1 MEKETDRMAAAAPAP
16 PAAAASSSSP
26 QCRSPRCTAE
36 RRGVRRELD
45 SWRHRLMHCVGFE
58 SILEGLY
65 GPRLRRDLSL
75 FEDCEPEE
83 LTDWSMDEKC
93 SFCNL
98 HKETVSERIPV
109 IGSSQSTPTEE
120 LSSQGQSNTDKIECQ
135 AENYLNALFRKKD
148 LPQNCDPNIPLVAQE
163 LMKKMIRQFAIEYIS
178 KSSKIQENRNGSS
191 FEPSL
196 ICKNIQM
203 NQTENS
209 LQEEQ
214 DSPLDLTVNR
224 TQEQKTQQGDGVL
237 DLSTKKSARLE
248 ESTYDPSS
256 SENSVSGST
265 VGEKSEE
272 ATKLEKGK
280 SALNK
285 VLESLC
291 SYHWQQILA
300 ILKFLIQDKNVP
312 SLCSC
317 LQPHIIHSEI
327 QNSLIEDDIHVP
339 FCSSDGHMVTKRC
352 CLQNQNPNTCLP
364 SLCVCS
370 KDLHCL
376 PCQTVATGCIK
387 TVVNKRI
394 SHSCNPH
401 RCYTGQLQNYNNK
414 YSVTAATC
422 TSFSSTEDYDLSNSI
437 KSSSRSRSP
446 SPPPLS
452 PVQSNETETL
462 EGSPIDFPALD
473 NKFEITINQPPSL
486 LPAEGSNREYEDEG
500 KLCKG
505 KGFGY
510 SNETRLSTDQESS
523 KCVINSEKFENGEH
537 SAIFQ
542 DLIDRIN
549 EKLKS
554 IETTDI
560 TTNLVKLSESNR
572 APENDNVKLGD
583 FITSLL
589 HDAKASDYTFM
600 ELLSQHDKQVENK
613 IIQTRF
619 RKRQETLFAMYNSP
633 DSPLIRRQSL
643 QIKRELASLDET
655 FIRKKSTLERNVK
668 KSTKKYGK
676 MSANKGD
683 SYNMFEDKALKN
695 PDNLG
700 MRCQAKSMSLP
711 VCQAES
717 MGLPLNNFETNSG
730 FVAFS
735 ENNVTIVDQTNFA
748 KTQGDYAIEKE
759 RDQSPLKGEYNGI
772 LGRTKRNIVP
782 PGWYSVYVTNDFLCR
797 KSSKTKKSPE
807 NLERDNIVKDLQAER
822 SIDVNKIV
830 RNTNLQVVVE
840 RLEDTINIAKKTKS
854 PLLDSYKISSTF
866 ECDMNETA
874 RRGLHFNMGEKGCA
888 GQSFLPQSHLS
899 CSNTCKTECVPTR
912 KYKEVLDQGLGN
924 NLLKTSSSDSG
935 RLTFSN
941 GDVQTRSE
949 VGESASLLGYSSPI
963 KLMFVS
969 EVNSSEGVKYTL
981 TAASAS
987 STANTNLCLFQK
999 HPDTISG
1006 KKSKTSDLVHEIC
1019 IGDSGYNGNESDSK
1033 EESNFDNA
1041 ETTADTCA
1049 AGETDLNYFKQS
1061 EETVE
1066 KSNSGNEPVLKRKPG
1081 RPKKIG
1087 PQVVKQVKRPIGRPP
1102 KPKINMA
1109 ENSDLRSEPTS
1120 VGKTTKSDVTVMKE
1134 VISNKNITVTVVFGR
1149 SRRTKRHVSEGNIN
1163 IINAMPTQHDS
1174 NFTNDCSELRQNT
1187 ETESGFAEIVKVLQ
1201 NSATENEVSGSG
1213 YEYIRP
1219 IKNNPLLP
1227 HLYSN
1232 IIQPNQKPLT
1242 ITRKPGR
1249 PAKVKIS
1256 GISVTVNRV
1265 SPQERKVSISGCLP
1279 PLQQQHVLEKKI
1291 SQEKNNQP
1299 CNKMNEIKNVQND
1312 TTTVSSVITTESR
1325 KHEIPLRHSVRDR
1338 RPSLHFLHSLASSST
1353 FTCRSA
1359 LLRKSYKLRLKKAK
1373 DQREKHMQSN
1383 LRIVSNDTS
1392 ETKNPGSEEKGSE
1405 VNEFRSVNEISLDP
1419 IFSSNPSLRW
1429 WATSTSRDSL
1439 LEELNNRF
1447 EQITN
1452 TWLQVGGNEFEKR
1465 LYEKSHHVE
1474 QDCSIKV
1481 SRPLDTCLVELEAS
1495 PIKML
1500 FQKKCN
1506 INELSTWFMQTTE
1519 TQSLSLVRKANA
1531 RNPLEVI
1538 STREMKMGSKQSDL
1552 NTTPFRKHF
1561 KKFALSS
1568 PSEPAGK
1575 LQILHKM
1582 VQAPVLNM
1590 KSNFTLAKLRRTE
1603 FKKLQHDRWRQVKK
1617 MYNHG
1622 TGDWKSK
1629 RRNLRFFCQSQFFK
1643 NTSGKISDVVS
1654 MNQGKSTVK
1663 TQPTEI
1669 LESHNRILSTG
1680 TEVKDTFLPQT
1691 IELSDFS
1698 THPGLTNI
1706 FKSHSEINGTSY
1718 NQKNVGKAQNQLKMS
1733 QSTWR
1738 AKTFK
1743 DCRIFLRKLNH
1754 IEQHKSFKLNIYSP
1768 EAVENRSNQTYTEEK
1783 RHCTLRSYSGRQ
1795 DVLKGKEKDV
1805 ETCKGTNPSKMTAM
1819 LDDQLDSKKSNKCVN
1834 NESPAA
1840 SSEVLNKINIRKRP
1854 QWETTDMN
1862 IRKRHK
1868 RQSCSTGQMMNY
1880 YSKYQLGS
1888 AVETYL
1894 TYPAEISYVCA
1905 LPQNPHYLE
1914 TQCLAIVCLI

>member
-16 PAAAASSSSP
+16 PAAASSP

-98 HKETVSERIPV
+98 HKETVSDRTPI

-248 ESTYDPSS
+248 ESTYDPLS
-256 SENSVSGST
+256 SENSVSGSSST
-265 VGEKSEE
+265 AGAKSEE

-317 LQPHIIHSEI
+317 LQPHIIHSKT
-327 QNSLIEDDIHVP
+327 QNSLIEDENHVL
-339 FCSSDGHMVTKRC
+339 FCSCDGHMLTKRC

-364 SLCVCS
+364 ALCVCI

-394 SHSCNPH
+394 ANSCNPH
-401 RCYTGQLQNYNNK
+401 RCYTRQLQNCNNK
-414 YSVTAATC
+414 YPVTAATY
-422 TSFSSTEDYDLSNSI
+422 TSFSSTEDDDLSNSI

-452 PVQSNETETL
+452 PAQNNEIETL

-473 NKFEITINQPPSL
+473 KNKFEITINQPPSL
-486 LPAEGSNREYEDEG
+486 LPAEGSNGRFEDEG

-505 KGFGY
+505 KRFGY
-510 SNETRLSTDQESS
+510 SNETWPSTDQESS
-523 KCVINSEKFENGEH
+523 KCVINSEKFEKGES

-542 DLIDRIN
+542 DLMDRIN

-560 TTNLVKLSESNR
+560 TTNLVKWSDSDR

-613 IIQTRF
+613 IIKTRF

-655 FIRKKSTLERNVK
+655 FIRKKSTLERNAK
-668 KSTKKYGK
+668 KSTKNYSK
-676 MSANKGD
+676 MPTNKGD
-683 SYNMFEDKALKN
+683 SYNMLEDKALQN
-695 PDNLG
+695 TDNNLG

-717 MGLPLNNFETNSG
+717 MGLPLNNFETNSS

-735 ENNVTIVDQTNFA
+735 ENDVTIVDQTNFA
-748 KTQGDYAIEKE
+748 KTQDYAIEKE
-759 RDQSPLKGEYNGI
+759 IDQSPLKGKYNGI

-797 KSSKTKKSPE
+797 KSSKAKKSPE
-807 NLERDNIVKDLQAER
+807 NLERDKIVKDLQAER
-822 SIDVNKIV
+822 SIDANKIV

-840 RLEDTINIAKKTKS
+840 RLEDTINLAKKTKS
-854 PLLDSYKISSTF
+854 PLLDGYKISSTY
-866 ECDMNETA
+866 ERDTNQTA
-874 RRGLHFNMGEKGCA
+874 RRGLHFNMGEKGGA
-888 GQSFLPQSHLS
+888 
-899 CSNTCKTECVPTR
+899 CKTDCVPTR
-912 KYKEVLDQGLGN
+912 EYQEVLEQGLGN
-924 NLLKTSSSDSG
+924 NLLKSSASDSG
-935 RLTFSN
+935 RLTSSN

-987 STANTNLCLFQK
+987 STANTDLCLFQK
-999 HPDTISG
+999 YPDTISG

-1019 IGDSGYNGNESDSK
+1019 IGDSGYNCNESDTT
-1033 EESNFDNA
+1033 EESNSVNA
-1041 ETTADTCA
+1041 ETIADTCA
-1049 AGETDLNYFKQS
+1049 ADETDLNYFKQS
-1061 EETVE
+1061 EESVE
-1066 KSNSGNEPVLKRKPG
+1066 KSSSGNESVLKRKPG

-1102 KPKINMA
+1102 KPKIDTA
-1109 ENSDLRSEPTS
+1109 ENSDHRCEPTS
-1120 VGKTTKSDVTVMKE
+1120 IGKTTKSDVTVMKE

-1149 SRRTKRHVSEGNIN
+1149 SRRTKRHVSE
-1163 IINAMPTQHDS
+1163 A
-1174 NFTNDCSELRQNT
+1174 
-1187 ETESGFAEIVKVLQ
+1187 
-1201 NSATENEVSGSG
+1201 
-1213 YEYIRP
+1213 
-1219 IKNNPLLP
+1219 
-1227 HLYSN
+1227 
-1232 IIQPNQKPLT
+1232 
-1242 ITRKPGR
+1242 
-1249 PAKVKIS
+1249 
-1256 GISVTVNRV
+1256 
-1265 SPQERKVSISGCLP
+1265 
-1279 PLQQQHVLEKKI
+1279 
-1291 SQEKNNQP
+1291 
-1299 CNKMNEIKNVQND
+1299 
-1312 TTTVSSVITTESR
+1312 
-1325 KHEIPLRHSVRDR
+1325 
-1338 RPSLHFLHSLASSST
+1338 
-1353 FTCRSA
+1353 
-1359 LLRKSYKLRLKKAK
+1359 
-1373 DQREKHMQSN
+1373 
-1383 LRIVSNDTS
+1383 
-1392 ETKNPGSEEKGSE
+1392 
-1405 VNEFRSVNEISLDP
+1405 
-1419 IFSSNPSLRW
+1419 
-1429 WATSTSRDSL
+1429 
-1439 LEELNNRF
+1439 
-1447 EQITN
+1447 
-1452 TWLQVGGNEFEKR
+1452 
-1465 LYEKSHHVE
+1465 
-1474 QDCSIKV
+1474 
-1481 SRPLDTCLVELEAS
+1481 
-1495 PIKML
+1495 
-1500 FQKKCN
+1500 
-1506 INELSTWFMQTTE
+1506 
-1519 TQSLSLVRKANA
+1519 
-1531 RNPLEVI
+1531 
-1538 STREMKMGSKQSDL
+1538 
-1552 NTTPFRKHF
+1552 
-1561 KKFALSS
+1561 
-1568 PSEPAGK
+1568 
-1575 LQILHKM
+1575 
-1582 VQAPVLNM
+1582 
-1590 KSNFTLAKLRRTE
+1590 
-1603 FKKLQHDRWRQVKK
+1603 
-1617 MYNHG
+1617 
-1622 TGDWKSK
+1622 
-1629 RRNLRFFCQSQFFK
+1629 
-1643 NTSGKISDVVS
+1643 
-1654 MNQGKSTVK
+1654 
-1663 TQPTEI
+1663 
-1669 LESHNRILSTG
+1669 
-1680 TEVKDTFLPQT
+1680 
-1691 IELSDFS
+1691 
-1698 THPGLTNI
+1698 
-1706 FKSHSEINGTSY
+1706 
-1718 NQKNVGKAQNQLKMS
+1718 
-1733 QSTWR
+1733 
-1738 AKTFK
+1738 
-1743 DCRIFLRKLNH
+1743 
-1754 IEQHKSFKLNIYSP
+1754 
-1768 EAVENRSNQTYTEEK
+1768 
-1783 RHCTLRSYSGRQ
+1783 
-1795 DVLKGKEKDV
+1795 
-1805 ETCKGTNPSKMTAM
+1805 
-1819 LDDQLDSKKSNKCVN
+1819 
-1834 NESPAA
+1834 
-1840 SSEVLNKINIRKRP
+1840 
-1854 QWETTDMN
+1854 
-1862 IRKRHK
+1862 
-1868 RQSCSTGQMMNY
+1868 
-1880 YSKYQLGS
+1880 
-1888 AVETYL
+1888 
-1894 TYPAEISYVCA
+1894 
-1905 LPQNPHYLE
+1905 
-1914 TQCLAIVCLI
+1914 

>member
-1 MEKETDRMAAAAPAP
+1 MKKETDRMAAAGPAP
-16 PAAAASSSSP
+16 PAAAVSSSP

-98 HKETVSERIPV
+98 HKETVSDRTPI
-109 IGSSQSTPTEE
+109 IGSSQSTPREE

-237 DLSTKKSARLE
+237 DLSTKKSSRLE
-248 ESTYDPSS
+248 ESTYDPLS
-256 SENSVSGST
+256 SENSLSGSSST
-265 VGEKSEE
+265 AGAKSEE

-317 LQPHIIHSEI
+317 LQPHIIHSKT
-327 QNSLIEDDIHVP
+327 QNSLIEDENHVL
-339 FCSSDGHMVTKRC
+339 FCSCDGHMLTKRF
-352 CLQNQNPNTCLP
+352 CLQNQNPNSCLP
-364 SLCVCS
+364 ALCVCI

-394 SHSCNPH
+394 ANSCNPH
-401 RCYTGQLQNYNNK
+401 RCYTRQLQNCNK
-414 YSVTAATC
+414 YPVTAATY
-422 TSFSSTEDYDLSNSI
+422 TSFSSTEDNDLSNSI

-452 PVQSNETETL
+452 PAQNNEIETL

-473 NKFEITINQPPSL
+473 NNKFEITINQPPSL
-486 LPAEGSNREYEDEG
+486 LPAEGSNGWFEDEG

-510 SNETRLSTDQESS
+510 SNETWPSTDQESS
-523 KCVINSEKFENGEH
+523 KCVINSEKFEKGES

-542 DLIDRIN
+542 DLMDRIN

-560 TTNLVKLSESNR
+560 TNNLVKWSDSDR

-589 HDAKASDYTFM
+589 HDVKASDYTFM

-655 FIRKKSTLERNVK
+655 FIRKKSTLERNAK
-668 KSTKKYGK
+668 KSTKNYGK
-676 MSANKGD
+676 MSTNKGD
-683 SYNMFEDKALKN
+683 SYNMLEDKALQN
-695 PDNLG
+695 TDNNLG
-700 MRCQAKSMSLP
+700 LRCQAKSMSLP

-717 MGLPLNNFETNSG
+717 MGLPLNNFETNSS

-735 ENNVTIVDQTNFA
+735 DQTNFA
-748 KTQGDYAIEKE
+748 KTQDYAIKKE
-759 RDQSPLKGEYNGI
+759 IDQSPLKGKYNGI

-797 KSSKTKKSPE
+797 KSSKAKKPPE
-807 NLERDNIVKDLQAER
+807 NLERENIVQDLQAER

-840 RLEDTINIAKKTKS
+840 RLEDTINLAKKTKS
-854 PLLDSYKISSTF
+854 PLLDSYKISRTY
-866 ECDMNETA
+866 ERDTNQTA
-874 RRGLHFNMGEKGCA
+874 RRGPHFNMGEKGGA

-899 CSNTCKTECVPTR
+899 CSNACKTDCVPTR
-912 KYKEVLDQGLGN
+912 EYQEVLDQGLGN
-924 NLLKTSSSDSG
+924 NPLKSSASDSG
-935 RLTFSN
+935 RLISSN

-949 VGESASLLGYSSPI
+949 VGESVSFLGYSSPI

-987 STANTNLCLFQK
+987 STANTDLCLFQK
-999 HPDTISG
+999 YPDTISG

-1019 IGDSGYNGNESDSK
+1019 IGDSGYNCNESDST
-1033 EESNFDNA
+1033 EESNSVNV
-1041 ETTADTCA
+1041 ETIADTCA
-1049 AGETDLNYFKQS
+1049 ADETDLNYFKQS
-1061 EETVE
+1061 EESVE
-1066 KSNSGNEPVLKRKPG
+1066 KSSSGNESVLKRKPG

-1087 PQVVKQVKRPIGRPP
+1087 PQIVKQVKRPIGRPP
-1102 KPKINMA
+1102 KPKIDTA
-1109 ENSDLRSEPTS
+1109 ENSDHRCEPTS
-1120 VGKTTKSDVTVMKE
+1120 IGKTTKSDVTVMKE
-1134 VISNKNITVTVVFGR
+1134 VISNKNITVTVIFGR

-1174 NFTNDCSELRQNT
+1174 NFTNDSSELRQNT

-1201 NSATENEVSGSG
+1201 NSASENEVSGSG

-1256 GISVTVNRV
+1256 GISVTVNRA
-1265 SPQERKVSISGCLP
+1265 SPQERKVCISGCLP
-1279 PLQQQHVLEKKI
+1279 PLQQQHMLEKNI

-1299 CNKMNEIKNVQND
+1299 CSKMNEIKSIQND
-1312 TTTVSSVITTESR
+1312 TTKDASVITTTESR

-1359 LLRKSYKLRLKKAK
+1359 LLRKSYKLHLKKAK
-1373 DQREKHMQSN
+1373 DQKEKRMQSN
-1383 LRIVSNDTS
+1383 LRLASKDTS
-1392 ETKNPGSEEKGSE
+1392 ETKNSGSEEKGSE

-1429 WATSTSRDSL
+1429 WATSTSRDTL

-1452 TWLQVGGNEFEKR
+1452 TWLQVGGNEFEKC
-1465 LYEKSHHVE
+1465 LYEKSNHVE

-1538 STREMKMGSKQSDL
+1538 STREIKMGSKQSDL
-1552 NTTPFRKHF
+1552 NTSPFRKHF

-1568 PSEPAGK
+1568 PSEPAGN

-1582 VQAPVLNM
+1582 VQAPILNM
-1590 KSNFTLAKLRRTE
+1590 KSNFTLARLRRTE
-1603 FKKLQHDRWRQVKK
+1603 FKKLQHDGWRQVKK

-1643 NTSGKISDVVS
+1643 NSSGKISDIVPTH
-1654 MNQGKSTVK
+1654 QGKSTVK
-1663 TQPTEI
+1663 TQPSEI
-1669 LESHNRILSTG
+1669 LESHNRILPTG
-1680 TEVKDTFLPQT
+1680 TEVKDAFLPQT

-1718 NQKNVGKAQNQLKMS
+1718 NQKNVGKSQNQLKMS

-1754 IEQHKSFKLNIYSP
+1754 IEQHKSFKLNTIIYSP
-1768 EAVENRSNQTYTEEK
+1768 EAVESRSPEEK
-1783 RHCTLRSYSGRQ
+1783 RHCALKSYSARQ
-1795 DVLKGKEKDV
+1795 DALKIKEKDV

-1819 LDDQLDSKKSNKCVN
+1819 LDDQLDSKKSSTCINS
-1834 NESPAA
+1834 ESPAA

-1862 IRKRHK
+1862 VRKRHK
-1868 RQSCSTGQMMNY
+1868 RQSGNTGQMANC
-1880 YSKYQLGS
+1880 YSKYQLGPT
-1888 AVETYL
+1888 VETHL
-1894 TYPAEISYVCA
+1894 TYPAEFSYICA
-1905 LPQNPHYLE
+1905 LPQNPS
-1914 TQCLAIVCLI
+1914 

>member
-16 PAAAASSSSP
+16 PAAAASSSP

-98 HKETVSERIPV
+98 HKETVSDRTPI

-196 ICKNIQM
+196 LCKNIQM

-256 SENSVSGST
+256 SENSLSGSSST
-265 VGEKSEE
+265 VGAKSEE

-291 SYHWQQILA
+291 SYHWRQILA
-300 ILKFLIQDKNVP
+300 ILKFLIQDKNIP

-317 LQPHIIHSEI
+317 LQPHIIHSET
-327 QNSLIEDDIHVP
+327 QKSLTEDDIHVP
-339 FCSSDGHMVTKRC
+339 FCSCDGHILTKRC
-352 CLQNQNPNTCLP
+352 CLQNQKPNTCLP
-364 SLCVCS
+364 PLSVCI

-376 PCQTVATGCIK
+376 SCQTVATGCIQ

-394 SHSCNPH
+394 ANSCNPH
-401 RCYTGQLQNYNNK
+401 RCYTGQLQNCNNK
-414 YSVTAATC
+414 YSMTAATC
-422 TSFSSTEDYDLSNSI
+422 TSFSLTEDCDLSNI

-452 PVQSNETETL
+452 PVQNNEFETL
-462 EGSPIDFPALD
+462 AGSTTDFSALD
-473 NKFEITINQPPSL
+473 NNKFEITINQPPSL
-486 LPAEGSNREYEDEG
+486 LPAEGSNGEYEDKV

-505 KGFGY
+505 KGFDH
-510 SNETRLSTDQESS
+510 SNETWLSTSQESS
-523 KCVINSEKFENGEH
+523 KCFINSEKSEKGENA
-537 SAIFQ
+537 AIFQ
-542 DLIDRIN
+542 DLMDRIN

-560 TTNLVKLSESNR
+560 TTSLVKLSNSDK

-655 FIRKKSTLERNVK
+655 FIRKKSTLEKNAK
-668 KSTKKYGK
+668 KSTKNDGK
-676 MSANKGD
+676 TSPNKGD
-683 SYNMFEDKALKN
+683 SYNMLEDKALQNPENN
-695 PDNLG
+695 PDV
-700 MRCQAKSMSLP
+700 RCQAQSMSLP
-711 VCQAES
+711 VYQADS
-717 MGLPLNNFETNSG
+717 LGLPLNNFETNSG

-735 ENNVTIVDQTNFA
+735 ENSNVTIVDKTNFA
-748 KTQGDYAIEKE
+748 KTQGGCTIEKDS
-759 RDQSPLKGEYNGI
+759 DQSPLKGEYNGN

-797 KSSKTKKSPE
+797 KSSKAKKSPE
-807 NLERDNIVKDLQAER
+807 NLEREKIIKDQAER

-840 RLEDTINIAKKTKS
+840 RLEDTINLAKKTKS
-854 PLLDSYKISSTF
+854 PLLDSYKISRKLKDNTY
-866 ECDMNETA
+866 ECDMNQTA
-874 RRGLHFNMGEKGCA
+874 RRGPHFNMGETGCA
-888 GQSFLPQSHLS
+888 GQSFLPQSYLP
-899 CSNTCKTECVPTR
+899 CTNTCKTDCVPTR
-912 KYKEVLDQGLGN
+912 EYKEVLDQGLGD
-924 NLLKTSSSDSG
+924 NLLKSSSLDSG
-935 RLTFSN
+935 RLTSSK

-949 VGESASLLGYSSPI
+949 AGQSTSLLGYSSPI

-987 STANTNLCLFQK
+987 SKANSNLCLFQK
-999 HPDTISG
+999 YPDTLSE
-1006 KKSKTSDLVHEIC
+1006 KKSKTRDLVHDIC
-1019 IGDSGYNGNESDSK
+1019 DGDSGYNCNESVTK
-1033 EESNFDNA
+1033 EESNSVNA
-1041 ETTADTCA
+1041 ETIADACA
-1049 AGETDLNYFKQS
+1049 ASETDLNYFKRS

-1066 KSNSGNEPVLKRKPG
+1066 KSSNGNEFVLKRKPG

-1087 PQVVKQVKRPIGRPP
+1087 PQIVKQVKRPIGRPP
-1102 KPKINMA
+1102 KPKIDTA
-1109 ENSDLRSEPTS
+1109 ENSDRRSEPTS
-1120 VGKTTKSDVTVMKE
+1120 TGKTTKSDVAVMKE
-1134 VISNKNITVTVVFGR
+1134 VISNKNIIVTVVFGR
-1149 SRRTKRHVSEGNIN
+1149 SRRTKRHVSEGSISV
-1163 IINAMPTQHDS
+1163 INAVPTQHDS
-1174 NFTNDCSELRQNT
+1174 SFTNDSSEPRHNT
-1187 ETESGFAEIVKVLQ
+1187 ETESGFAEIVKALQ

-1219 IKNNPLLP
+1219 IKNNPVLP
-1227 HLYSN
+1227 HPCSN
-1232 IIQPNQKPLT
+1232 IIRPNQKPLT

-1265 SPQERKVSISGCLP
+1265 SPQERKVSISSCLP
-1279 PLQQQHVLEKKI
+1279 PWQQQHVLEKKI
-1291 SQEKNNQP
+1291 SQEKNKP
-1299 CNKMNEIKNVQND
+1299 CSKMDEIKSIQND
-1312 TTTVSSVITTESR
+1312 TTKDGSDNVITTESR

-1353 FTCRSA
+1353 FSCRSA
-1359 LLRKSYKLRLKKAK
+1359 LLHKSYKIHKKKAK
-1373 DQREKHMQSN
+1373 NQKEKHMQSN
-1383 LRIVSNDTS
+1383 LSIVSKDTS
-1392 ETKNPGSEEKGSE
+1392 ATKNPESEEKGSE
-1405 VNEFRSVNEISLDP
+1405 VNEFRPINEVSLDP
-1419 IFSSNPSLRW
+1419 IFSSDPSLRW
-1429 WATSTSRDSL
+1429 WATSTSCDSL
-1439 LEELNNRF
+1439 LEELNNQF

-1452 TWLQVGGNEFEKR
+1452 TWLQVGGNEFEKC
-1465 LYEKSHHVE
+1465 LYEKRNHIE

-1481 SRPLDTCLVELEAS
+1481 SSPLDTCFVELEAS

-1506 INELSTWFMQTTE
+1506 MNELSSWFMQTTE

-1538 STREMKMGSKQSDL
+1538 STREIKMGSKQSDL
-1552 NTTPFRKHF
+1552 NSSPFRKHF
-1561 KKFALSS
+1561 KKFALPS
-1568 PSEPAGK
+1568 PSEPSGK

-1582 VQAPVLNM
+1582 VKAPVLNL
-1590 KSNFTLAKLRRTE
+1590 KSNFTLARVRRTE
-1603 FKKLQHDRWRQVKK
+1603 FKTLQHNRWRQVKK
-1617 MYNHG
+1617 RYNHG

-1629 RRNLRFFCQSQFFK
+1629 RRNVRFFCQSHFFK
-1643 NTSGKISDVVS
+1643 NTSGKISDGVP
-1654 MNQGKSTVK
+1654 MHQGKCTVEI
-1663 TQPTEI
+1663 QPTEI
-1669 LESHNRILSTG
+1669 VESHSRILPTG
-1680 TEVKDTFLPQT
+1680 AEVKDPFLPQT

-1706 FKSHSEINGTSY
+1706 LKSHSEINGKSY
-1718 NQKNVGKAQNQLKMS
+1718 SQKNVEKAQNQVKMS

-1743 DCRIFLRKLNH
+1743 DCRIFLRKLTH
-1754 IEQHKSFKLNIYSP
+1754 IEQHKSFKLNTIIYSP
-1768 EAVENRSNQTYTEEK
+1768 EAVESRSNQTYTEEK
-1783 RHCTLRSYSGRQ
+1783 RHRTLRSYSGRQ
-1795 DVLKGKEKDV
+1795 DALKRKEKDV

-1819 LDDQLDSKKSNKCVN
+1819 LDDQLDSKKSNKCIN
-1834 NESPAA
+1834 NDSSAD

-1868 RQSCSTGQMMNY
+1868 RQSCSTGQMANY
-1880 YSKYQLGS
+1880 YSKYQL
-1888 AVETYL
+1888 A
-1894 TYPAEISYVCA
+1894 
-1905 LPQNPHYLE
+1905 
-1914 TQCLAIVCLI
+1914 